1 MMTVLWILSFVF
13 VSGLVAGGVAG
24 VLLEIWSGRRL
35 AFAEPFVTMQRPV
48 RSVALAALAGPFMLF
63 NEALQAF
70 RARRA
75 GWPTVAGMA
84 ALSLTWAFLT
94 GIVVVDVAFFV
105 RGLLS

>member
-1 MMTVLWILSFVF
+1 MMTCIWIVSFVF

-35 AFAEPFVTMQRPV
+35 AFCEPFVTLRHPV
-48 RSVALAALAGPFMLF
+48 RSLALAALAGPFMLF
-63 NEALQAF
+63 NEALDAF

-75 GWPTVAGMA
+75 GWTTVGSSA
-84 ALSLTWAFLT
+84 ALSLTWTFLT

-105 RGLLS
+105 GGLLS